1 MTNLF
6 VVVFSPTK
14 PASLHIIITSP
25 VVKPFSL
32 CQDFPEPQVKSII
45 IKSMTTKFEIKKT
58 LLKWELNQ
66 ISGMGPFPESGST
79 RGLLTLALAVQQLK
93 FFGEK
98 VATQVSKYLKIGTCP
113 ASLKL
118 VAYMEKKIVTRNIKI
133 LTCPAA

>member
-45 IKSMTTKFEIKKT
+45 IKSIHKFEIKKQ
-58 LLKWELNQ
+58 LLKWDFNQ
-66 ISGMGPFPESGST
+66 ISGMGPFPVSGST
-79 RGLLTLALAVQQLK
+79 RGILTLASTVQHLK
-93 FFGEK
+93 
-98 VATQVSKYLKIGTCP
+98 
-113 ASLKL
+113 SL
-118 VAYMEKKIVTRNIKI
+118 EKKSLHNLKSAATLNTRRHY
-133 LTCPAA
+133 L